1 MFLKNSQNCQVKSV
15 MVSLFNKVAVLRACN
30 FIKVT
35 PTQVLSCEICK
46 FFKNN
51 YFEEHLW
58 VSASKLYLKGDY
70 NTGVFLWTLLFKN
83 TYFVEDLQTAGSE
96 TSVWGSL
103 FNKVASVTAWKH
115 LTVLETLAKVFL
127 CEFCK
132 FLCEF
137 YFSVNF
143 KKAFL
148 QNTF

>member
-1 MFLKNSQNCQVKSV
+1 MQFWGPATLLKK
-15 MVSLFNKVAVLRACN
+15 
-30 FIKVT
+30 T
-35 PTQVLSCEICK
+35 PTQVFSCEIYK
-46 FFKNN
+46 LFKNN

-58 VSASKLYLKGDY
+58 MSASKLYLKRDY

-132 FLCEF
+132 ILRKLFCGTPSSNHFSHDVFFL
-137 YFSVNF
+137 
-143 KKAFL
+143 FL
-148 QNTF
+148 D